1 MDMPVRQAIA
11 AGAMALF
18 GEKYGDE
25 VRVVSMG
32 APEAAGGGRAVF
44 SVELCGGTHVG
55 RTGDIGLLRIVGEGA
70 VSAGV
75 RRIEAMVGA
84 AALAHLT
91 GAKPCWIRPP
101 KPCAPSPRT
110 CPARVAGLLEERRK
124 LERDLAEARKK
135 LALGGGGG
143 DGAGCAPADRTV
155 AGVTFAGR
163 RLADVPAKDLKGMAD
178 EIKKKIGSGVV
189 ALVNIAD
196 GKVSLVVGVTD
207 DLTGRL
213 DAVALVKAGAAAV
226 GGKGGGGRPDMAQA
240 GGPDAANADAALEA
254 IEAALA
260 AG

>member
-1 MDMPVRQAIA
+1 
-11 AGAMALF
+11 
-18 GEKYGDE
+18 
-25 VRVVSMG
+25 MG

-70 VSAGV
+70 VSSGV

-91 GAKPCWIRPP
+91 GRETLLDQAAEALRAKPEDV
-101 KPCAPSPRT
+101 
-110 CPARVAGLLEERRK
+110 PARVAGLLEERRK

-135 LALGGGGG
+135 LALGGASGG
-143 DGAGCAPADRTV
+143 DGAGATPADRTV

-178 EIKKKIGSGVV
+178 EIKKRIGSGVV

-213 DAVALVKAGAAAV
+213 DAVALVRAGAAAV